1 MVYQRN
7 DERIVG
13 NGDFV
18 SRVLASVEEDMERCY
33 ALRARGIDLDSVAVR
48 VSEVLKI
55 KTEDVW
61 AKGKYQRIVNARSL
75 LCYWAVR
82 ELGIPMSNLSIKL
95 GISIPSVSM
104 SVRGGQ
110 RIADENECTL
120 LAS

>member
-1 MVYQRN
+1 M
-7 DERIVG
+7 
-13 NGDFV
+13 
-18 SRVLASVEEDMERCY
+18 LASAEEDMGRRY
-33 ALRARGIDLDSVAVR
+33 ALWARGIDLDSIAAR

-55 KTEDVW
+55 KTEDIW
-61 AKGKYQRIVNARSL
+61 AKGKYQRIVYARSL

-104 SVRGGQ
+104 SVKRGQ
-110 RIADENECTL
+110 RIAKENEFTL